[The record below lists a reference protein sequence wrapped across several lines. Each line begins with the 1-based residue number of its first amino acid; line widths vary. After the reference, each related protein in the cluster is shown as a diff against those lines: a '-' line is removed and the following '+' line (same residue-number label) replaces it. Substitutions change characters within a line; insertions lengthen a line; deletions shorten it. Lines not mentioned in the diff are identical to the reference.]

1 MKAVGVTLIVA
12 GILMMVFRQVGFT
25 QEKKIVDAGPIQISR
40 KEDKTISWPVYAGGL
55 AVVAGVVVLM
65 VSRKKM

>member
-1 MKAVGVTLIVA
+1 MKAVGITLIVA

-65 VSRKKM
+65 VGRKKM

>member
-12 GILMMVFRQVGFT
+12 GILMMVFRQMGFT

>member
-65 VSRKKM
+65 VGRKKM